1 MPWVWILL
9 CYEGTLEAFQM
20 TSVLSEDEPFGVI
33 SPPLPQYYLG
43 SLAALIKVRQALV

>member
-9 CYEGTLEAFQM
+9 CYEGKLEAFQM
-20 TSVLSEDEPFGVI
+20 TSVLSENEPFGVI
-33 SPPLPQYYLG
+33 SPPLPQYNLG